1 MNESREE
8 SKVIHGYWGASVGE
22 EARIEA
28 GDLKHGGGGG
38 TFDDMEHR
46 VTRLEEAFIR
56 MDGSLSDIKSSQA
69 RSEMKLDHLSSD
81 FTGVKVSQARIE
93 ERMERVMDKA
103 RDMPNERSVNTMLN
117 HKLTILGVVVAVV
130 VALGKLFGIA

>member
-1 MNESREE
+1 MENS
-8 SKVIHGYWGASVGE
+8 I
-22 EARIEA
+22 
-28 GDLKHGGGGG
+28 LKNGGGGG
-38 TFDDMEHR
+38 TFDDMERR

-69 RSEMKLDHLSSD
+69 RSEMKLDQLSSD

-103 RDMPNERSVNTMLN
+103 RDMPTERSVNTMLN